1 MYVPFDKIDENAKCW
16 IYILEKNIN
25 FKSDEINLIL
35 KSLCEKWKS
44 HNNEV
49 VSSFQIYR
57 DRYIILFA
65 EEGIS
70 GCSIDSSNRLLRYE
84 LDRLNINVMP
94 NSKIGIFIENKIK
107 LEDRSSIINLIQANK
122 LRPNDKMINTTV
134 TNKKE
139 YNKNWILEINKSWL
153 TNFIKGK

>member
-25 FKSDEINLIL
+25 FESDEINLIL

-122 LRPNDKMINTTV
+122 LQPNDKMINTTV

-153 TNFIKGK
+153 TNFIK

>member
-1 MYVPFDKIDENAKCW
+1 MYVPFDKIDESAKCW

-49 VSSFQIYR
+49 VSSFKIYR

-107 LEDRSSIINLIQANK
+107 LEDTSSIINLIQANK
-122 LRPNDKMINTTV
+122 LQPNDKMINTTV

-153 TNFIKGK
+153 TNFIK

>member
-49 VSSFQIYR
+49 VSSFQIYW

-122 LRPNDKMINTTV
+122 LQPNDKMINTTV

-153 TNFIKGK
+153 TNFIK

>member
-1 MYVPFDKIDENAKCW
+1 MYVPFEKIDENAKCW

-84 LDRLNINVMP
+84 LDRLNINIMP

-107 LEDRSSIINLIQANK
+107 LEDRSFIINLIQANK
-122 LRPNDKMINTTV
+122 LQPNNKMINTTV

-153 TNFIKGK
+153 TNFIK

>member
-1 MYVPFDKIDENAKCW
+1 MYVTFDKIDENAICW

-107 LEDRSSIINLIQANK
+107 LEDRSSIVNLIQANK
-122 LRPNDKMINTTV
+122 LQPNNKMINTNV

-153 TNFIKGK
+153 TNFIK

>member
-25 FKSDEINLIL
+25 FESDEINLIL
-35 KSLCEKWKS
+35 KSLCEKWRS

-107 LEDRSSIINLIQANK
+107 LEDTSSIINLIQSNK
-122 LRPNDKMINTTV
+122 LKPKDKMINTTV

-153 TNFIKGK
+153 TNFIK

>member
-94 NSKIGIFIENKIK
+94 NSKIGIFIENKIT

-122 LRPNDKMINTTV
+122 LQPNDKMINTTV

-153 TNFIKGK
+153 TNFIK

>member
-25 FKSDEINLIL
+25 FESDEINLIL

-84 LDRLNINVMP
+84 LDQLNINVMP

-122 LRPNDKMINTTV
+122 LKPKDKMINTTV

-153 TNFIKGK
+153 TNFIK

>member
-1 MYVPFDKIDENAKCW
+1 MYVPFEKIDENAKCW

-122 LRPNDKMINTTV
+122 LQPNNKMINTTV

-153 TNFIKGK
+153 TNFIK

>member
-35 KSLCEKWKS
+35 KSLCKKWKS

-122 LRPNDKMINTTV
+122 LQPNDKMINTTV

-153 TNFIKGK
+153 TNFIK

>member
-25 FKSDEINLIL
+25 FESDEINLIL
-35 KSLCEKWKS
+35 KSLCEKWRS

-122 LRPNDKMINTTV
+122 LQPNDKMINTTV

-153 TNFIKGK
+153 TNFIK

>member
-35 KSLCEKWKS
+35 KSICEKWKS

-122 LRPNDKMINTTV
+122 LQPYDKMINTTV

-153 TNFIKGK
+153 TNFIK

>member
-35 KSLCEKWKS
+35 KSICEKWKS

-153 TNFIKGK
+153 TNFIK

>member
-1 MYVPFDKIDENAKCW
+1 MYVHFDKIDENAKCW

-107 LEDRSSIINLIQANK
+107 LEDRSSIVNLIQANK
-122 LRPNDKMINTTV
+122 LQPNNKMINTNV

-153 TNFIKGK
+153 TNFIK

>member
-1 MYVPFDKIDENAKCW
+1 
-16 IYILEKNIN
+16 
-25 FKSDEINLIL
+25 
-35 KSLCEKWKS
+35 
-44 HNNEV
+44 
-49 VSSFQIYR
+49 
-57 DRYIILFA
+57 
-65 EEGIS
+65 
-70 GCSIDSSNRLLRYE
+70 
-84 LDRLNINVMP
+84 MP

-153 TNFIKGK
+153 TNFIK

>member
-84 LDRLNINVMP
+84 LDRLNISVMP

-107 LEDRSSIINLIQANK
+107 LEDRSSIINLIKANK
-122 LRPNDKMINTTV
+122 LQPNDKMINTTV

-153 TNFIKGK
+153 TNFIK

>member
-122 LRPNDKMINTTV
+122 LQPDDKMINTTV

-153 TNFIKGK
+153 TNFIK

>member
-16 IYILEKNIN
+16 IYILEKNIY

-153 TNFIKGK
+153 TNFIK

>member
-1 MYVPFDKIDENAKCW
+1 MYVPFDKIDESAKCW
-16 IYILEKNIN
+16 IYILEKNIY

-122 LRPNDKMINTTV
+122 LKPKDKMINTTV

-153 TNFIKGK
+153 TNFIK

>member
-153 TNFIKGK
+153 TNFTK

>member
-1 MYVPFDKIDENAKCW
+1 MYVPFDKIDESAKCW

-107 LEDRSSIINLIQANK
+107 LEDTSSIINLIQANK

-153 TNFIKGK
+153 TNFIK

>member
-1 MYVPFDKIDENAKCW
+1 MYVTFDKIDENAICW

-122 LRPNDKMINTTV
+122 LQPNNKMINTNV

-153 TNFIKGK
+153 TNFIK

>member
-35 KSLCEKWKS
+35 KRLCEKWKS

-122 LRPNDKMINTTV
+122 LQPNDKMINTTV

-153 TNFIKGK
+153 TNFIK

>member
-35 KSLCEKWKS
+35 KSLCKKWKS

-153 TNFIKGK
+153 TNFIK

>member
-49 VSSFQIYR
+49 VSSFQIFR

-122 LRPNDKMINTTV
+122 LKPKDKMINTTV

-153 TNFIKGK
+153 TNFIK

>member
-1 MYVPFDKIDENAKCW
+1 MYVPFDKIDESAKCW

-25 FKSDEINLIL
+25 IKSDEINLIL
-35 KSLCEKWKS
+35 KSICEKWKS

-153 TNFIKGK
+153 TNFIK

>member
-1 MYVPFDKIDENAKCW
+1 MYVPFEKIDENAKCW

-84 LDRLNINVMP
+84 LDRLNINIMP

-122 LRPNDKMINTTV
+122 LQPNNKMINTTV

-153 TNFIKGK
+153 TNFIK

>member
-25 FKSDEINLIL
+25 FESDEINLIL
-35 KSLCEKWKS
+35 KSLCEKWRS

-107 LEDRSSIINLIQANK
+107 LEDTSSIINLIQANK
-122 LRPNDKMINTTV
+122 LKPKDKMINTTV

-153 TNFIKGK
+153 TNFIK

>member
-153 TNFIKGK
+153 TNFIK

>member
-107 LEDRSSIINLIQANK
+107 LEDRSSIINLIKANK
-122 LRPNDKMINTTV
+122 LQPNDKMINTTV

-153 TNFIKGK
+153 TNFIK

>member
-84 LDRLNINVMP
+84 LDRLNINLMP

-122 LRPNDKMINTTV
+122 LQPNDKMINTTV

-153 TNFIKGK
+153 TNFIK

>member
-1 MYVPFDKIDENAKCW
+1 MYVPFDKIDESAKCW

-122 LRPNDKMINTTV
+122 LKPKDKMINTTV

-153 TNFIKGK
+153 TNFIK

>member
-1 MYVPFDKIDENAKCW
+1 MYVPFDKIDESAKCW

-122 LRPNDKMINTTV
+122 LQPNDKMINTTV

-153 TNFIKGK
+153 TNFIK

>member
-1 MYVPFDKIDENAKCW
+1 MYVPFEKIDENAKCW

-84 LDRLNINVMP
+84 LDRLNINIMP

-122 LRPNDKMINTTV
+122 LKPKDKMINTTV

-153 TNFIKGK
+153 TNFIK

>member
-1 MYVPFDKIDENAKCW
+1 MYVPFDKIDESAKCW

-94 NSKIGIFIENKIK
+94 NSKIGIFIY
-107 LEDRSSIINLIQANK
+107 R
-122 LRPNDKMINTTV
+122 V
-134 TNKKE
+134 
-139 YNKNWILEINKSWL
+139 
-153 TNFIKGK
+153 

>member
-122 LRPNDKMINTTV
+122 LKPKDKMINTTV

-153 TNFIKGK
+153 TNFIK

>member
-1 MYVPFDKIDENAKCW
+1 ML

-122 LRPNDKMINTTV
+122 LQPNDKMINTTV

-153 TNFIKGK
+153 TNFIK

>member
-70 GCSIDSSNRLLRYE
+70 GCSIDSSNRLL
-84 LDRLNINVMP
+84 
-94 NSKIGIFIENKIK
+94 
-107 LEDRSSIINLIQANK
+107 
-122 LRPNDKMINTTV
+122 
-134 TNKKE
+134 
-139 YNKNWILEINKSWL
+139 
-153 TNFIKGK
+153 

>member
-84 LDRLNINVMP
+84 LDRLNINVTP

-122 LRPNDKMINTTV
+122 LQPNDKMINTTV

-153 TNFIKGK
+153 TNFIK

>member
-107 LEDRSSIINLIQANK
+107 LEDTSSIINLIQANK
-122 LRPNDKMINTTV
+122 LKPKDKMINTTV

-153 TNFIKGK
+153 TNFIK